1 MSARNQTVQSV
12 FGSGSRHSI
21 AIYIPSTVD
30 VDTVADT
37 SAWVN
42 GAMELFSNKFGGA
55 TKIDAVGGWVSPDV
69 GLVLENV
76 TRVYTFVQR
85 FRKKDLQSVRWW
97 AYEMLREL
105 KQEAVLVEIDGEA
118 FFLSREPELA

>member
-37 SAWVN
+37 SAWVDS
-42 GAMELFSNKFGGA
+42 AMSLFSDKFGGA
-55 TKIDAVGGWVSPDV
+55 TKVDAVGAWLSPDV
-69 GLVLENV
+69 GLVKENV

-85 FRKKDLQSVRWW
+85 FKKRDLESVRWW
-97 AYEMLREL
+97 AFEMMGKLN
-105 KQEAVLVEIDGEA
+105 QEAVLVEIDGEA
-118 FFLSREPELA
+118 FFLQRQPELA